1 MCKGDCLVVFLIWIF
16 FLNSV
21 LNRTDKT
28 VFCEHVNL
36 YLVYRVHHLPFR
48 RNILF
53 IALLKATII
62 KRYFTHLYHFSD
74 SQDAGKAAVK
84 DIKHLYSVDRST
96 KPASIVVV
104 SPLKEHE
111 HHDHDGDDGHQHHHH
126 HREPTRTVMC
136 RQDAETLRT
145 TLVTKLSEKAFPDK
159 YPWVQTDVLDIS
171 QILSKIQCR
180 CHDNETVYIVVI
192 FKSEANSETQ
202 QLKSTIYQLGKHALA
217 LGYHAL
223 GYHAPEINHLPT
235 R

>member
-1 MCKGDCLVVFLIWIF
+1 M
-16 FLNSV
+16 
-21 LNRTDKT
+21 
-28 VFCEHVNL
+28 
-36 YLVYRVHHLPFR
+36 
-48 RNILF
+48 
-53 IALLKATII
+53 
-62 KRYFTHLYHFSD
+62 SD

-104 SPLKEHE
+104 GPLKEHE
-111 HHDHDGDDGHQHHHH
+111 HHDHGGNDGHPHHHH

-223 GYHAPEINHLPT
+223 GYHAPEINHLRT